1 MSADKLAEARQA
13 AETSLGFKIP
23 DVVATSVLWYAR
35 RKCELAKQPESYLP
49 LLYETELA
57 DYYYMRLA
65 INLKGEKQREQRI
78 REARNS
84 AVPGTDV

>member
-35 RKCELAKQPESYLP
+35 RKCELAESYLP
-49 LLYETELA
+49 LLYETELT
-57 DYYYMRLA
+57 DYYMRLA
-65 INLKGEKQREQRI
+65 INLKGEKQREQRM

-84 AVPGTDV
+84 AVPGIDI

>member
-13 AETSLGFKIP
+13 AETALGFKIP

-35 RKCELAKQPESYLP
+35 RKCSLAGQPENYLP
-49 LLYETELA
+49 LLYETELT
-57 DYYYMRLA
+57 DHYMRLA
-65 INLKGEKQREQRI
+65 INQKGDKQREQRI

-84 AVPGTDV
+84 TVPGTDI

>member
-35 RKCELAKQPESYLP
+35 RKCELAEQPEIYLP
-49 LLYETELA
+49 LLYETELT
-57 DYYYMRLA
+57 DYYMRLA
-65 INLKGEKQREQRI
+65 INLKGEKQREQRM

-84 AVPGTDV
+84 AVPGIDI

>member
-35 RKCELAKQPESYLP
+35 RKCELAEQPESYLP
-49 LLYETELA
+49 LLYET
-57 DYYYMRLA
+57 
-65 INLKGEKQREQRI
+65 
-78 REARNS
+78 
-84 AVPGTDV
+84 

>member
-35 RKCELAKQPESYLP
+35 RKCELAEQPESYLP
-49 LLYETELA
+49 LLYETELT
-57 DYYYMRLA
+57 DYYM
-65 INLKGEKQREQRI
+65 KGEKQREQRM

-84 AVPGTDV
+84 AVPGTDI